1 MQYLVNFLSRNGGKH
16 VVGEGLS
23 IADLC
28 LWDIVDL
35 HMRIYGEQI
44 KETVS
49 AYDRMVS
56 RCSVQLLISTP

>member
-1 MQYLVNFLSRNGGKH
+1 MQYLVNFLSKNGGKH
-16 VVGEGLS
+16 VVGEGLT

-49 AYDRMVS
+49 ALDCLLS
-56 RCSVQLLISTP
+56 RGIELSP